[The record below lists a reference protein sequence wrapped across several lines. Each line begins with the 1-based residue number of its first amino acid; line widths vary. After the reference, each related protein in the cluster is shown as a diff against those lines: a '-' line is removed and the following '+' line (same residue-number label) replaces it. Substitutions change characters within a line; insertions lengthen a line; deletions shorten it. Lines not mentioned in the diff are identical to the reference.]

1 MRGLLIKDYR
11 LLWNQRRTFG
21 IMMLIWMIV
30 VVTNTNP
37 VFAVSYLIFICSIM
51 SINTINYDQHEN
63 GITFLLSLPVSRK
76 QYVREKYLLFLI
88 NLAAAVVFSV
98 LFILIPGNIEG
109 TVVIYLI
116 GMVVLAISVM
126 MPVSMIFGAEKGRLV
141 IIAFGAIICII
152 GVWSEKAVQ
161 WMGWNINYMLDVFF
175 SQKAIFLN
183 LECAIGCICALAIS
197 YGIASKH
204 IMKKEY

>member
-11 LLWNQRRTFG
+11 LLWNQCRTFG

-51 SINTINYDQHEN
+51 SINTISYDQHEN

>member
-51 SINTINYDQHEN
+51 SINTICYDQHEN

>member
-1 MRGLLIKDYR
+1 
-11 LLWNQRRTFG
+11 
-21 IMMLIWMIV
+21 
-30 VVTNTNP
+30 
-37 VFAVSYLIFICSIM
+37 
-51 SINTINYDQHEN
+51 
-63 GITFLLSLPVSRK
+63 
-76 QYVREKYLLFLI
+76 
-88 NLAAAVVFSV
+88 
-98 LFILIPGNIEG
+98 
-109 TVVIYLI
+109 
-116 GMVVLAISVM
+116 
-126 MPVSMIFGAEKGRLV
+126 MIFGAEKGRLV

-183 LECAIGCICALAIS
+183 LECVLACICALAIS